1 MLGRLSSVKC
11 SCHVLFFLSLK
22 KPLWCYSIIV
32 RGKYFL
38 THSRSSSRPITLNDN
53 TVCKCMLQNHQMMDL
68 SLSTHASDKNLLIH
82 HFLIFSQKN
91 VSIEKCC
98 CGTFLLLR
106 KGKILLNIFMFFPSY
121 VFAWQ
126 NNLQVHAP
134 ESSNDGT
141 VLVSIKPPKRI
152 F

>member
-1 MLGRLSSVKC
+1 MLSVDGSKAVVERESVLGRLSSVKC

-68 SLSTHASDKNLLIH
+68 SLSTHASDKNLLIRCFH
-82 HFLIFSQKN
+82 IFFQRKKFHSN
-91 VSIEKCC
+91 TVSIGKCC
-98 CGTFLLLR
+98 CGTFL
-106 KGKILLNIFMFFPSY
+106 
-121 VFAWQ
+121 
-126 NNLQVHAP
+126 
-134 ESSNDGT
+134 
-141 VLVSIKPPKRI
+141 
-152 F
+152 